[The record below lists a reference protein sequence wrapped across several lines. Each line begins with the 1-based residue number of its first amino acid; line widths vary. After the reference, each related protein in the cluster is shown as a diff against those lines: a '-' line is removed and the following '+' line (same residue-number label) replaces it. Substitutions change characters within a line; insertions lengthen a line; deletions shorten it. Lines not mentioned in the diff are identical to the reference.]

1 MKPVQANADRDDT
14 LSDGVGQYLEQQKF
28 IQSVIERPQ
37 QLVEAKKGQP
47 AVERPASA
55 VNIWK
60 EIPQKD
66 KNKKVAK
73 KKKKLPGRVQKPAS
87 LSPDIQIPILHKKG
101 A

>member
-28 IQSVIERPQ
+28 LQSAIERPQ
-37 QLVEAKKGQP
+37 QLMEAKKGQP

-60 EIPQKD
+60 ESPQKD

-87 LSPDIQIPILHKKG
+87 LSPDIQIPVLHKKG